1 MELKDFIKT
10 AITYITNAVSEL
22 QADLDNGAIVNPTL
36 PAPVGNETLTVE
48 NEIRPIEQLSFDV
61 AVTASEE
68 AGIDGQAKAGI
79 SIFGAK
85 IGSATSAKTENASRI
100 SFTIPVVFPATHV
113 KTPQEISREK
123 HRTSRPK
130 NPLSNSSD

>member
-1 MELKDFIKT
+1 MELKEFIKT
-10 AITYITNAVSEL
+10 AISDITEAVSEL
-22 QADLDNGAIVNPTL
+22 QSELNNGAIVNPTL
-36 PAPVGNETLTVE
+36 PNSIALKTLTVDD
-48 NEIRPIEQLSFDV
+48 EIKPIEQLSFDV

-100 SFTIPVVFPATHV
+100 SFVIPVVFPTTHV
-113 KTPQEISREK
+113 KTPQEIMREN
-123 HRTSRPK
+123 RPK
-130 NPLSNSSD
+130 RPTD